1 MSGAPQV
8 TSHSWERRERASEGK
23 GGGLT
28 VTPAAS
34 GTCLPPG
41 NSSGMNKQTSHKAT
55 FKCFLSPSL
64 YIRVTHDLGEVKHLA
79 LRNHLKPQSQGED
92 EKVSGGDGRE
102 LKQPQE
108 Q

>member
-34 GTCLPPG
+34 GTRLPPG
-41 NSSGMNKQTSHKAT
+41 ISSGMKIHTSHKAT
-55 FKCFLSPSL
+55 FKCFLSPPL

-79 LRNHLKPQSQGED
+79 LRNHLKPESQGED
-92 EKVSGGDGRE
+92 EKVSGAD
-102 LKQPQE
+102 
-108 Q
+108 